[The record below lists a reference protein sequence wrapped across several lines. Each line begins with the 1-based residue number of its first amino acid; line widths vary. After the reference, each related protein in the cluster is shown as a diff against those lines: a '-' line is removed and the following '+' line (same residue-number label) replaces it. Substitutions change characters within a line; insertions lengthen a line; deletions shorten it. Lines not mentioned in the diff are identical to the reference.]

1 MSASI
6 DLSSLLSPHTFTLF
20 IAPSETIQEA
30 LNTLMNR
37 QRGKILYLCGNY
49 PEILPKFT
57 SSSTNLSVRRALTI
71 YQVQTI
77 LTESDEHLTLFEH
90 DRSLYDDNAD
100 LLPYIGELCR
110 HKAEDTGSVF
120 LFSTKLD
127 KWLILIEPYVHRMV
141 LILDD
146 TTPVRS
152 TPVVS
157 PSTQKILD
165 GIW

>member
-57 SSSTNLSVRRALTI
+57 TASTNLVVRRALTI

-77 LTESDEHLTLFEH
+77 LAESDERLTLFEH
-90 DRSLYDDNAD
+90 DRSLFDDNAD
-100 LLPYIGELCR
+100 LLPYIGEFCR

-120 LFSTKLD
+120 IFSTKLD
-127 KWLILIEPYVHRMV
+127 KWLILLEPYVHRMV
-141 LILDD
+141 LILND
-146 TTPVRS
+146 TPSVKQTHAV
-152 TPVVS
+152 TA
-157 PSTQKILD
+157 STQKNLD